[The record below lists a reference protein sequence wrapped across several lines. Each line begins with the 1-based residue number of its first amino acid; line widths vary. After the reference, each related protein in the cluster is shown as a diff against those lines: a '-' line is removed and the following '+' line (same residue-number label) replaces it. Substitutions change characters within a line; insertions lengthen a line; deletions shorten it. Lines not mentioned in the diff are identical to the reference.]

1 LGAAFVEDATSAE
14 FSRFTNG
21 LREAIFLV
29 SGTGASSVAFV
40 VAARALVVLAVGG
53 ATVFVR
59 VEARVPAVGFAAIVL
74 QLT

>member
-1 LGAAFVEDATSAE
+1 
-14 FSRFTNG
+14 
-21 LREAIFLV
+21 LV